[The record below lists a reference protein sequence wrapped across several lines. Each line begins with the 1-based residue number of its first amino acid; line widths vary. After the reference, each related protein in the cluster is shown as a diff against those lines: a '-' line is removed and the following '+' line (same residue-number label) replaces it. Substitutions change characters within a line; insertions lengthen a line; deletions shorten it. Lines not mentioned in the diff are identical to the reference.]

1 MRFTGINILLLSEP
15 LKKKIDSD
23 FLNGLQTWTWMEFAW
38 LFDLSALLEAEIYEK
53 HEVHRET
60 AALKVSPPLVDN
72 NNLIL

>member
-15 LKKKIDSD
+15 FKKKIDSD

-38 LFDLSALLEAEIYEK
+38 LFDTSAPLEAKIYESY
-53 HEVHRET
+53 ER
-60 AALKVSPPLVDN
+60 AALKVSTSLVDN